1 MTVPAQTDTFNS
13 SVANG
18 ATTIFPYNFLI
29 LDAADLEVTIDGV
42 VQVAG
47 FTVSGVGADVGG
59 NVTFGVAPANG
70 KIIGRELRPLFKRDA
85 DYQQFGDWEAETV
98 NDDFD
103 KLWIAARSLNGRQER
118 SLHVSSADVF
128 AGVDPALPPPSGGSA
143 IGWAADGKSLI
154 NIILQTGTTL
164 VSLAAA
170 GGSALIGWVN
180 SFVGAVT
187 RTVQDKLRDHMNA
200 ADAGCPLDG
209 TSDDVPGLQLCFTA
223 LGAAGGV
230 IHVANGKTVL
240 IDSNITIPDNV
251 EIRGSRRMKS
261 SFGPVD
267 SAVFSNRMLVNSAAT
282 ITLQNSSGITN
293 FLMLRKGLSWNI
305 TSAQVASQ
313 FLGSAITLADAK
325 TDAFVE
331 NCAIL
336 GFLYGIRS
344 IAGAT
349 NIARSR
355 LKHLLMDN
363 INCIYLQNSLDTHRL
378 HDIHCWPFVTVSSTP
393 EAQGAHLKRSG
404 AGVRLD
410 DSQDWTA
417 LTEVFTFGYFRG
429 IQLSDTTAVQMNS
442 CGSDY
447 PASTSDGAI
456 GLLIEGASGEI
467 TSIAHQIAASAV
479 GVYVN
484 STGSN
489 NRVNLI
495 APSIWETIDNA
506 IVNERGTVLITAPR
520 LRKTG
525 GTGAGVATISTSTNT
540 KIMGGSINGFS
551 VGISNGSSSTK
562 MSHDGVDFTGT
573 TTAVVNPYNP
583 SVASAAAITLN
594 GENQVYHITGTST
607 INDIVPVAA
616 YAGKSITLIF
626 DAALTVGDSVGNIK
640 LNGNFVTT
648 ADDTLTL
655 VSDGTNWFEQSRTA
669 N

>member
-1 MTVPAQTDTFNS
+1 MADVASLFKNWSSTTNS
-13 SVANG
+13 NQPVGSTAIGTN
-18 ATTIFPYNFLI
+18 
-29 LDAADLEVTIDGV
+29 LDDNLREIQGV
-42 VQVAG
+42 IVRG
-47 FTVSGVGADVGG
+47 LSHKGAD
-59 NVTFGVAPANG
+59 
-70 KIIGRELRPLFKRDA
+70 
-85 DYQQFGDWEAETV
+85 
-98 NDDFD
+98 
-103 KLWIAARSLNGRQER
+103 IA
-118 SLHVSSADVF
+118 SASTTDLGAVE
-128 AGVDPALPPPSGGSA
+128 GLMH
-143 IGWAADGKSLI
+143 
-154 NIILQTGTTL
+154 NITGTTTIDSFGTVRAGL
-164 VSLAAA
+164 WKLLKFDGRCTVTHNATSLILPQARNIVTKA
-170 GGSALIGWVN
+170 GNMMLAFSEGSGNWRVIFFDSNQTVN
-180 SFVGAVT
+180 ASDF
-187 RTVQDKLRDHMNA
+187 
-200 ADAGCPLDG
+200 CPLDG
-209 TSDDVPGLQLCFTA
+209 SSNDAQGLSLCFAA

-230 IHVANGKTVL
+230 VYVDNGETLL
-240 IDSNITIPDNV
+240 IDSDVTVPDNV
-251 EIRGSRRMKS
+251 EIRGSRPAKAS
-261 SFGPVD
+261 YSPVD
-267 SAVFSNRMLVNSAAT
+267 SEDFGNKMLINSSAT
-282 ITLQNSSGITN
+282 ITLQNSSGISN
-293 FLMLRKGLSWNI
+293 FMILRKGISWNI

-313 FLGSAITLADAK
+313 FVGDAITLANLK
-325 TDAFVE
+325 TDSFVE
-331 NCAIL
+331 NCMIL
-336 GFLYGIRS
+336 GFEYGIRS
-344 IAGAT
+344 VAGAT

-378 HDIHCWPFVTVSSTP
+378 NDIHCWPFVTVASTP
-393 EAQGAHLKRSG
+393 EAQNAHLKRSG
-404 AGVRLD
+404 SGVKLD

-417 LTEVFTFGYFRG
+417 LTEVFTYGYFRG

-456 GLLIEGASGEI
+456 GLLIDGASGEI
-467 TSIAHQIAASAV
+467 TSVAHQIAASAV

-506 IVNERGTVLITAPR
+506 IVNERGTALITAPR
-520 LRKTG
+520 LRNTG
-525 GTGAGVATISTSTNT
+525 GTGTGVATISTSTNT
-540 KIMGGSINGFS
+540 KIIGGAINGFS

-562 MSHDGVDFTGT
+562 MSHDGVDFTST

-607 INDIVPVAA
+607 INDIVPVAV
-616 YAGKSITLIF
+616 YSGKSITLIF

-655 VSDGTNWFEQSRTA
+655 VSDGTNWHEVSRSA